1 MGIIIHP
8 LYLFLL
14 CYEPYKGRDE
24 ETTSSSEQYSNKAD
38 ALEKSWLLHRNLLYE
53 VTDSL
58 PEKRSAR
65 EMALACYYFS
75 EGSFFFFLIVA
86 KYIESSPS

>member
-38 ALEKSWLLHRNLLYE
+38 ALEKS
-53 VTDSL
+53 
-58 PEKRSAR
+58 
-65 EMALACYYFS
+65 
-75 EGSFFFFLIVA
+75 
-86 KYIESSPS
+86 